1 MAIPGTPGTPG
12 RKAWDDDDLTRL
24 DSIKNKRVWYTMM
37 LSFIG
42 NDYFLLSIS
51 LSYLSSSL
59 PTESIRPASKS
70 KSAQSRRDT
79 NGQTPSIAIFRQKT
93 GSGDR
98 NHQTLFAL
106 WMQDRNTEIEL
117 Q

>member
-24 DSIKNKRVWYTMM
+24 DSIKNKQMSVVYDDAQLHRKQ
-37 LSFIG
+37 
-42 NDYFLLSIS
+42 LLFS

-79 NGQTPSIAIFRQKT
+79 NRQIPSIAIFRQKT

>member
-1 MAIPGTPGTPG
+1 MAIPGTPGAPG

-24 DSIKNKRVWYTMM
+24 DSIKNKQMSVVYDDAQLHRKQ
-37 LSFIG
+37 
-42 NDYFLLSIS
+42 LLFS

-79 NGQTPSIAIFRQKT
+79 NRQIP
-93 GSGDR
+93 
-98 NHQTLFAL
+98 FAP
-106 WMQDRNTEIEL
+106 DYGVFDNPNARYCKIIYI
-117 Q
+117 